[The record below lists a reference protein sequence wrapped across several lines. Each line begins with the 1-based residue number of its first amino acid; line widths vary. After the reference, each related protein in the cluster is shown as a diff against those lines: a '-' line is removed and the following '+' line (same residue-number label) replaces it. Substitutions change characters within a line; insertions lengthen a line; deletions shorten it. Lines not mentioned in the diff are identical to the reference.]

1 MPALY
6 NFAKDILSQAKWQ
19 KTKQNKNRNRQIDKQ
34 GSIFMSTNIQKIIE
48 RGEENVLLV
57 FSIKFYLQMEIY
69 ICVAKFDRRYLFHMI
84 FRSL

>member
-6 NFAKDILSQAKWQ
+6 NFAKEILPQAKWQ

-34 GSIFMSTNIQKIIE
+34 GSIFMSTNIQKIIK

-57 FSIKFYLQMEIY
+57 FSIKF
-69 ICVAKFDRRYLFHMI
+69 
-84 FRSL
+84 